1 MKKILAF
8 SFMFLALAACKK
20 EGGSS
25 ESGPDAGA
33 QYVLEGTVNTP
44 GFTWATNSSVGLYSA
59 TAGVKIVN
67 KECLIEG
74 WADTNAKDEEG
85 NPLPYTPSPY
95 DGKATGRFT
104 TPPISLVAGKND
116 FVAYT
121 PYNPDL
127 VYLNNIIYALEVGQK
142 QVQPTPNVASSCFAF
157 GEFSGTPGD
166 EVFSFSL
173 DPVTALVKI
182 VVSSTE
188 FAGMNI
194 SQVELV
200 DLGGNATIG
209 GAFNVNTKTKKFQ
222 KLETF
227 SKVMVSVSNP
237 IALEVGESQS
247 FYLQALPGDY
257 SANNMW
263 AVVYFESDTKN
274 VTIPVHLSD
283 VVLEA
288 GQTKEIK
295 LESLTLASNTL
306 PWYCPVETRKL
317 PGLGYCYGEA
327 NTYLIQCK
335 DGNTWKGATYSADPD
350 IPNEVT
356 IDFRARGNFSNA
368 VNPTGA
374 TFEWY
379 KNGSEVYVPVISGTT
394 TTYESEIDPKAFTIT
409 PNSGNFTV
417 TVRNYGAYA
426 GAPILVMKK
435 NGKVLWAWSFWNI
448 SADGT
453 KLEAIDAGPGQL
465 ANMDIGQN
473 TTQFEK
479 WSANKWSSPSQTPSE
494 GSDVIYRFVHRYQW
508 GRFTPVFWSF
518 WPTVEWYSTPANV
531 PVVEGPLYL
540 NEAISKPG
548 LVLKREKGTDNRM
561 VDWANENDRYG
572 DLWGGGLKESTREEV
587 GNKTIYDPCPKGWRV
602 PDPLVFDYIAKQNA
616 TINSAYD
623 GAVICKMANA
633 GDNSF
638 IMNGYYE
645 DYIADTNP
653 PRIATMGAPKE
664 GKQTSQGLLWSN
676 WVGWHQGIQ
685 PAVLSYGSDI
695 EKNVTTSTRNRAV
708 AASVRCQKDDKN
720 R

>member
-1 MKKILAF
+1 ML
-8 SFMFLALAACKK
+8 LALAACKK

-25 ESGPDAGA
+25 ESGPNPEA
-33 QYVLEGTVNTP
+33 QYILEGTVNTP
-44 GFTWATNSSVGLYSA
+44 GFTWETNSSVGLYSA

-95 DGKATGRFT
+95 EGKATGRFT
-104 TPPISLVAGKND
+104 TPPVSLASGKND

-121 PYNPDL
+121 PYNPEL
-127 VYLNNIIYALEVGQK
+127 VYLNNIIYALEVGQN
-142 QVQPTPNVASSCFAF
+142 QVQPTPDVASSCFSF
-157 GEFSGTPGD
+157 GEFSGTPG
-166 EVFSFSL
+166 EEAFHFSL

-182 VVSSTE
+182 AVSSTE
-188 FAGMNI
+188 FAGMNVTK
-194 SQVELV
+194 VELV
-200 DLGGNATIG
+200 DLGGRAEIG
-209 GAFNVNTKTKKFQ
+209 GAFNVNTKTRKFQ

-227 SKVMVSVSNP
+227 SKVMVSVTNP
-237 IALEVGESQS
+237 APLEVGQPQN

-257 SANNMW
+257 STNNMW
-263 AVVYFESDTKN
+263 AVVYFESQTKT
-274 VTIPVHLSD
+274 VTIPVSLSG

-288 GQTKEIK
+288 GQTKEIN
-295 LESLTLASNTL
+295 LANITMDTNQL
-306 PWYCPVETRKL
+306 RWYCPVETRKL

-335 DGNTWKGATYSADPD
+335 NGSTWKGATYSANAD
-350 IPNEVT
+350 IPDEVT

-379 KNGSEVYVPVISGTT
+379 TNGSETYIPVVSGST
-394 TTYESEIDPKAFTIT
+394 TTYDDGGINPKAFTIT
-409 PNSGNFTV
+409 EDPD
-417 TVRNYGAYA
+417 NYQVKVKNWGAYA

-435 NGKVLWAWSFWNI
+435 GGRILWAWSFWNI

-453 KLEAIDAGPGQL
+453 KLEAISAGPGSL

-473 TTQFEK
+473 TTQFEQ
-479 WSANKWSSPSQTPSE
+479 WSANKWSSPSQSPSE
-494 GSDVIYRFVHRYQW
+494 GPDVIYRFVHRYQW

-518 WPTVEWYSTPANV
+518 WPTVEWYSTPAAV

-540 NEAISKPG
+540 NEAISKPVG
-548 LVLKREKGTDNRM
+548 LVLKREKGTENRM
-561 VDWANENDRYG
+561 TDWANENDRYG
-572 DLWGGGLKESTREEV
+572 DLWGGGLKASTREEE

-602 PDPLVFDYIAKQNA
+602 PDPLVFDYIAQQNA
-616 TINSAYD
+616 TINSTYD

-633 GDNSF
+633 GNNSF

-653 PRIATMGAPKE
+653 PRIATMGAPKS
-664 GKQTSQGLLWSN
+664 GKQTSMGILWSN
-676 WVGWHQGIQ
+676 WVGWHQGVQ
-685 PAVLSYGSDI
+685 PLLLSYGTDI
-695 EKNVTTSTRNRAV
+695 EPNRVTTSTRNRAI
-708 AASVRCQKDDKN
+708 AASVRCQKDERN